1 MMAAAAA
8 EAGGITKGRR
18 KERGNESA
26 LSPPRAVPSSLSLS
40 SLHILIINEY
50 SATAA
55 VCVRGV
61 MLNYGRAPKPTGK
74 RDGSLAR
81 PLVSAAVRRR
91 RRRRKE
97 GVEL

>member
-1 MMAAAAA
+1 M
-8 EAGGITKGRR
+8 R
-18 KERGNESA
+18 A
-26 LSPPRAVPSSLSLS
+26 LSLLLGLSRPLSLS